1 MSSEFLTI
9 KGEVVY
15 ETTNKPACGLEV
27 KSCEV
32 YNEIKESLGNPFTT
46 EEDGRFSINFYLND
60 IRNPDLE
67 DIILYLEVLDH
78 GKSIANKIIPKAKFT
93 DDIKL
98 LVPSEPPKAE
108 QFTIYGKIKR
118 TDNGSLQGLIVTAL
132 DIEENPYKEVGR
144 SDVKSSGD
152 YSIKLSSN
160 QLFRD
165 DKRRASLTIRV
176 NSSEG
181 SKLAESS
188 LVITEPKDQTVD
200 FEIEPVK
207 PPVRT
212 RIVQGRVRYI
222 QGLVDHSGPEV
233 RLQEEHDGNI
243 FDIVCQTALRGDGT
257 FKLEYT
263 SDMLKN
269 PYKPHL
275 ILQAFSSLYDGRPF
289 SKPSKIDDD
298 RPIWNVDLIC
308 PA

>member
-1 MSSEFLTI
+1 MGSGTLTI
-9 KGEVVY
+9 YGKVAY
-15 ETTNKPACGLEV
+15 ETTKTPACGLEV
-27 KSCEV
+27 RAYEE
-32 YNEIKESLGNPFTT
+32 YNGIKKSLGDPFTT
-46 EEDGRFSINFYLND
+46 KEEGLFSINFYSND
-60 IRNPDLE
+60 IRNPDLA
-67 DIILYLEVLDH
+67 DITLYLEVLDH
-78 GKSIANKIIPKAKFT
+78 EKPLANEVVKKAQFG
-93 DDIKL
+93 DLIEL
-98 LVPSEPPKAE
+98 VVPSEPPKVE
-108 QFTIYGKIKR
+108 QFAIYGKIKR
-118 TDNGSLQGLIVTAL
+118 MDNGSLQGSIVTAL

-144 SDVKSSGD
+144 SDVKSNGD
-152 YSIKLSSN
+152 YSIKLSSD

-165 DKRRASLTIRV
+165 DKKRASLTIRV
-176 NSSEG
+176 NSSDG

-188 LVITEPKDQTVD
+188 IVITQPKDQTVD

-207 PPVRT
+207 PPVRM

-233 RLQEEHDGNI
+233 RLQEEYDGNI
-243 FDIVCQTALRGDGT
+243 FDIVCQTAFRGDGT

-269 PYKPHL
+269 PNKPHL
-275 ILQAFSSLYDGRPF
+275 ILQAFSSLYDGKPF